1 MFLENWLFFVLENF
15 LHPISID
22 IMLVTPRNLFD
33 IPKFTNNWA
42 YLKLLILEETF
53 RRQALCLDDL
63 TLYKFSLL
71 EKTVSD
77 FHESF

>member
-53 RRQALCLDDL
+53 RRQALSFNDL